1 MSKIIIYV
9 DEGVGGVALK
19 HVVKALSHEVDLT
32 RHTLVRMDAKALI
45 KESWEKETTLL
56 VVPGGRD
63 VYYQSALHPEG
74 TWKIRNFVANGGS
87 YLGLCAGAYFA
98 CNFIE
103 FEKGGHLE
111 VCGKRHLEFFPGK
124 AIGPA
129 YGLNKYCYETEKGA
143 EAALISFKGEE
154 CFTYFNGGCFFEGVE
169 RFSHVDVWATYEH
182 IAGKPA
188 AIVYCPFEKG
198 RAILS
203 GVHIEYSSK
212 SLSPGNAQIESIYPA
227 LQETEEK
234 RRTLFREMLKALSV
248 NLSS

>member
-1 MSKIIIYV
+1 MSQIIIYV

-19 HVVKALSHEVDLT
+19 HTVKSLQQEVDLNH
-32 RHTLVRMDAKALI
+32 HTLVRMDAKALK
-45 KESWEKETTLL
+45 KESWEKDTALL

-63 VYYQSALHPEG
+63 VYYHSALHPEG

-98 CNFIE
+98 CDFIE

-111 VCGKRHLEFFPGK
+111 VCAKRNLEFFPGK

-129 YGLNKYCYETEKGA
+129 YGMNKYCYETEKGA
-143 EAALISFKGEE
+143 EAALISFKDEE
-154 CFTYFNGGCFFEGVE
+154 CFTYFNGGCFFEGAE
-169 RFSHVDVWATYEH
+169 KFSHVDVWATYEH
-182 IAGKPA
+182 LVNKPA

-212 SLSPGNAQIESIYPA
+212 FLIPNNPQIEKIYPT
-227 LQETEEK
+227 LKETEEK
-234 RRTLFREMLKALSV
+234 RRALFREMLKSLSV
-248 NLSS
+248 TLSN